1 MPKLNLQAKDETQK
15 IIKEYLEE
23 HVSDTLAEKINN
35 GVLIQKDGKSL
46 LNKKNAG
53 RLYRIFRTGS
63 AKARGKRSTRRLY
76 PGLRRVR
83 LGDPLF

>member
-1 MPKLNLQAKDETQK
+1 MPKLNLQEKDETQK

-35 GVLIQKDGKSL
+35 GVLVQKDGKNL
-46 LNKKNAG
+46 LG
-53 RLYRIFRTGS
+53 RLYRIFRAGS
-63 AKARGKRSTRRLY
+63 AKARGKRSMRRLY
-76 PGLRRVR
+76 PGLRCVR